1 MLEPVLMYGSG
12 IWRTKS
18 YNVINSV
25 QNKACKYFYLL
36 EKNTSNISTRGDMGW
51 LSFVSKQRNS
61 IVRLLCKLIRM
72 DETRTVSK
80 ISWWASRRRKGW
92 NHELNKTVEILN
104 IQNEVNDLTFSTKF
118 IMKTVKEKID
128 VRDQEEWYN
137 ELFNDR
143 GNQNGNKL
151 RTYRQFKQIRCTE
164 TYVSRLVH
172 RPYRRAM
179 ALFCAGS
186 LPLAIETGRFLFLL
200 NLLFFLEIFNRFY
213 FT

>member
-1 MLEPVLMYGSG
+1 
-12 IWRTKS
+12 
-18 YNVINSV
+18 
-25 QNKACKYFYLL
+25 
-36 EKNTSNISTRGDMGW
+36 
-51 LSFVSKQRNS
+51 
-61 IVRLLCKLIRM
+61 M

-137 ELFNDR
+137 ELFKDR

-179 ALFCAGS
+179 ALFRAGS
-186 LPLAIETGRFLFLL
+186 LPLAIETGRYARPPVPVKIDFVLYVIKTVLEL
-200 NLLFFLEIFNRFY
+200 KNIFF
-213 FT
+213 